1 MKKQKKKK
9 NLRGL
14 GIKRE
19 WKRGTEI
26 GKKGEMKSLRQYGIE
41 F

>member
-1 MKKQKKKK
+1 MKKKK
-9 NLRGL
+9 EYLRGL
-14 GIKRE
+14 EIKRE

-26 GKKGEMKSLRQYGIE
+26 EKKVKWKVSLRQYGTE